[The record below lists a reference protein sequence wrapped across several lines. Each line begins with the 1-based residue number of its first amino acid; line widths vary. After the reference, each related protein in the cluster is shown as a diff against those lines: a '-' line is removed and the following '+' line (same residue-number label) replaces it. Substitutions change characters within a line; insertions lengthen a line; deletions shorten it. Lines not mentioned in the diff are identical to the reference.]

1 MGVITNPYP
10 APFYKPIILLSNQL
24 RNEENSSLNRNGIL
38 KDIFRTFWKHFL
50 EYQMLREM

>member
-38 KDIFRTFWKHFL
+38 KDIFRTFWKHFF
-50 EYQMLREM
+50 EYQMLGEM